1 MISNNFYKNENN
13 CYTNNKNYNNNNN
26 CISLTSPKNL
36 QFNIKVSIPTIIINK
51 IKLYNKE
58 EFN

>member
-13 CYTNNKNYNNNNN
+13 C
-26 CISLTSPKNL
+26 ISLISPKNL